1 MAEHTQEPLSEATV
15 FREQTIMRDDQ
26 AVSANDPNAPSW
38 RGGESVSIGDE
49 HTPKVLKRRF
59 VLEELI
65 GSGGMG
71 SVYRA
76 KDLRK
81 VEARDNRPF
90 IAVKVLNNDFRQHP
104 EAFVALEREASKSQ
118 GLRHSNIVSIFDF
131 DKDEDVPFITM
142 ELLEGQELAD
152 LLHTYP
158 NGLPEEMAWRIIDG
172 MVQGLA
178 HAHEESVVH
187 ADFKPG
193 NIFVTERQSKIL
205 DFGIARAMRMN
216 SGGDDTDF
224 DPARLAALT
233 PAYASREMLNGDN
246 PEPRD
251 DLYSLGIVTYM
262 ALTGHHPYGRLP
274 ANEAAQEGLRPVR
287 IKTMSRRRWRM
298 LEKCLQFN
306 RQNRPASAGEVYEG
320 LFGKPAWQSWGIATA
335 CAAVAVGALAF
346 ALQEQAQMDVV
357 KKEVR
362 QEALVDAQVARIGA
376 LLQKPQF
383 DENWQRTLLTE
394 AETLESLTA
403 TQPVSGAVAEQI
415 EAVYVE
421 HLSALEDLQLAFSQL
436 RIARRF
442 GGMARVEMLLKE
454 RLLGIFDHLSEAEVD
469 AAWVLEAASTLD
481 LSVEYFADSSRI
493 TAAADSLLE
502 HLRVSIAKLVEAGE
516 LRVAVSAWTRFSPY
530 VFDAEA
536 VRQTDTVLEEAL
548 VALREQEQKAAAAA
562 LLANLQEQLQG
573 LLDVSCLRLDVA
585 SISDRLQHLQRSHPR
600 QAALLD
606 GKVAERISQCV
617 TRLGAIDP
625 ARAESLHASARRELD
640 QIAEL
645 GGGGVDPCSM
655 HYLVGNGRRSGRGG
669 FCIDQ
674 LDSAGDG
681 PRLVVVPGKTPSERL
696 AISKFEIS
704 RAQFNLFCTH
714 TGACEPMQQPQL
726 PATGVELQTVESYAR
741 WLSRQTGYTYRLPTL
756 DEWSLA
762 SNSSPDEAH
771 SCASK
776 GEVQTAH
783 QAVPNAVASGA
794 DNEMGLVN
802 VLDNAAELVKENG
815 GYSVLKNASC
825 GMLKHRLP
833 ETTADQWTGFRLVR
847 ELS

>member
-1 MAEHTQEPLSEATV
+1 MAEHTPESFTDATV
-15 FREQTIMRDDQ
+15 FREQTVMRDAAALAADVSSAPASTSDQ
-26 AVSANDPNAPSW
+26 RMP
-38 RGGESVSIGDE
+38 R
-49 HTPKVLKRRF
+49 VLKRRF

-152 LLHTYP
+152 LLRAYP
-158 NGLPEEMAWRIIDG
+158 NGLPEEMAWRIIEG

-262 ALTGHHPYGRLP
+262 VLTGHHPYGRLP

-287 IKTMSRRRWRM
+287 VKTMSRRRWRI
-298 LEKCLQFN
+298 LEKCLQLN
-306 RQNRPASAGEVYEG
+306 RHNRPASAREVYDG
-320 LFGKPAWQSWGIATA
+320 LFGKPAWQSWGIAAA
-335 CAAVAVGALAF
+335 CAAIAVGALAF
-346 ALQEQAQMDVV
+346 TLQEQAQMDVV
-357 KKEVR
+357 KEEVR

-376 LLQKPQF
+376 LLRKPQF

-394 AETLESLTA
+394 AQALESLTA
-403 TQPVSGAVAEQI
+403 TQPISGAVAEQI

-421 HLSALEDLQLAFSQL
+421 HLGALEDLQMAFSQL

-442 GGMARVEMLLKE
+442 GGMSRVEMLLKE
-454 RLLGIFDHLSEAEVD
+454 RLLGVFDQLSDAEVD
-469 AAWVLEAASTLD
+469 AAWVVEAAGILD

-493 TAAADSLLE
+493 TAAAEALLAR
-502 HLRVSIAKLVEAGE
+502 LQLGLANLIEAGE
-516 LRVAVSAWTRFSPY
+516 LDVAVSAWARFRPY

-536 VRQTDTVLEEAL
+536 VLQTDAL
-548 VALREQEQKAAAAA
+548 LNDAGQALRAQEQQAAAAA
-562 LLANLQEQLQG
+562 LLASLQEQ
-573 LLDVSCLRLDVA
+573 LDVSCLRLDVA
-585 SISDRLQHLQRSHPR
+585 SISDRFGRLQKRYPP
-600 QAALLD
+600 QAALLND
-606 GKVAERISQCV
+606 KVAQRISQCV

-625 ARAESLHASARRELD
+625 ARAESLHVSARRELEPL
-640 QIAEL
+640 IEL
-645 GGGGVDPCSM
+645 GVDGVDPCSM

-669 FCIDQ
+669 FCADQ
-674 LDSAGDG
+674 LDNAGDG
-681 PRLVVVPGKTPSERL
+681 PQLVVVPGNNPAERL

-726 PATGVELQTVESYAR
+726 PATGVQVQTVESYAR
-741 WLSRQTGYTYRLPTL
+741 WLSRETGYTYRLPTL

-762 SNSSPDEAH
+762 SNSSADETL
-771 SCASK
+771 SCTSNGAV
-776 GEVQTAH
+776 ETARPPAPS
-783 QAVPNAVASGA
+783 AVTSGA
-794 DNEMGLVN
+794 DNAMGLVN
-802 VLDNAAELVKENG
+802 VMGNAAELVKDNG
-815 GYSVLKNASC
+815 SYSVLKSASC
-825 GMLKHRLP
+825 GTLKQRLP
-833 ETTADQWTGFRLVR
+833 ETAVDQWTGFRLVR

>member
-1 MAEHTQEPLSEATV
+1 MAEHPPESLTDATV
-15 FREQTIMRDDQ
+15 FREQTVMRDAVAMVADASGTPASTSDQ
-26 AVSANDPNAPSW
+26 
-38 RGGESVSIGDE
+38 R
-49 HTPKVLKRRF
+49 TPRILKRRF

-131 DKDEDVPFITM
+131 DKDENLPFITM

-158 NGLPEEMAWRIIDG
+158 NGLPEEMAWRIIEG
-172 MVQGLA
+172 MVLGLT

-262 ALTGHHPYGRLP
+262 VLTGHHPYGRLP

-287 IKTMSRRRWRM
+287 IRAMSRRRWRI

-306 RQNRPASAGEVYEG
+306 RQNRPASAREVYDG
-320 LFGKPAWQSWGIATA
+320 LFGKPAWQSWGIAAA
-335 CAAVAVGALAF
+335 CAAFAVGALAF
-346 ALQEQAQMDVV
+346 TLQEHAQMDVV
-357 KKEVR
+357 KEEVR

-376 LLQKPQF
+376 LLRRPQF

-394 AETLESLTA
+394 AQALENLTA
-403 TQPVSGAVAEQI
+403 TQPISGAVAEQI

-421 HLSALEDLQLAFSQL
+421 HLGALDDLNMAFSQL

-442 GGMARVEMLLKE
+442 GGMSRVEMLLKE
-454 RLLGIFDHLSEAEVD
+454 RLLGAFDQLSDAEVD
-469 AAWVLEAASTLD
+469 AAWVAEAAGTLD

-493 TAAADSLLE
+493 TAAADALLTR
-502 HLRVSIAKLVEAGE
+502 LQFGVVNLVETGE
-516 LRVAVSAWTRFSPY
+516 LDVAVSAWARFRPY

-536 VRQTDTVLEEAL
+536 ALQTDAL
-548 VALREQEQKAAAAA
+548 LDDAVAALREREQQAAAAA
-562 LLANLQEQLQG
+562 LLASLQEQ
-573 LLDVSCLRLDVA
+573 LDVSCLRLDVA
-585 SISDRLQHLQRSHPR
+585 LISDRFGRLQKRHPR
-600 QAALLD
+600 QAALLN

-625 ARAESLHASARRELD
+625 ARAESLHVSARRELAQLIEHGLD
-640 QIAEL
+640 
-645 GGGGVDPCSM
+645 GVDPCSM

-669 FCIDQ
+669 SCADQ
-674 LDSAGDG
+674 LDNAGAG
-681 PRLVVVPGKTPSERL
+681 PRLVVVPGNNPAERL

-704 RAQFNLFCTH
+704 RAQLNLFCTD

-726 PATGVELQTVESYAR
+726 PATGVNVQTVESYAR
-741 WLSRQTGYTYRLPTL
+741 WLSRETGYTYRLPTV

-762 SNSSPDEAH
+762 SNSFPDEALGCT
-771 SCASK
+771 SNPAV
-776 GEVQTAH
+776 ETAGPPVPS
-783 QAVPNAVASGA
+783 AVTIGA
-794 DNEMGLVN
+794 DNAMGLVN
-802 VLDNAAELVKENG
+802 ALGNAAELVKDNG
-815 GYSVLKNASC
+815 SYSVLKSASC

-833 ETTADQWTGFRLVR
+833 ETVVDQWTGFRLVR